1 MKANMLRTIGVSE
14 DFCDDTLGVKRRM
27 HQHLCQFLESVP
39 LFFAAGSR
47 KVMPK
52 ARADQQNRCLRR

>member
-1 MKANMLRTIGVSE
+1 MLRTIGVSE
-14 DFCDDTLGVKRRM
+14 DFCDDTFGVKRRM

-39 LFFAAGSR
+39 LFLAAGSR